1 LGFFFIFEEKVAK
14 MKISKREIKIFILGF
29 ISCVVLQGIIDWEDS
44 VRSFKEGWNSVVA
57 INTTSDIIS

>member
-1 LGFFFIFEEKVAK
+1 

-29 ISCVVLQGIIDWEDS
+29 VSCVVLQGIIDWEDS
-44 VRSFKEGWNSVVA
+44 VRSFKEGWNSAVT